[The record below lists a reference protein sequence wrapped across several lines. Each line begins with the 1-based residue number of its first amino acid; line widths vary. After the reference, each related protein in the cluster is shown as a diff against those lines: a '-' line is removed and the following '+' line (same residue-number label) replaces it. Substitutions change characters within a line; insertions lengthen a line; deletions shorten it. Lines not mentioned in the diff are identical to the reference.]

1 MMMIMVSMMVILDS
15 KLELARSLSMS
26 STIDPLN
33 NNTISNVAINLSI
46 CCARNKRI
54 KNKTNVL
61 RFPLYCL
68 HNLYFY
74 FAADKESTTTNY

>member
-26 STIDPLN
+26 STI
-33 NNTISNVAINLSI
+33 NTISNVAINLSI

-61 RFPLYCL
+61 RFPLYL
-68 HNLYFY
+68 H
-74 FAADKESTTTNY
+74 T

>member
-26 STIDPLN
+26 STI
-33 NNTISNVAINLSI
+33 NTISNVAINLSI

-68 HNLYFY
+68 HYLYFY
-74 FAADKESTTTNY
+74 FAADKEVDTNY

>member
-26 STIDPLN
+26 STI
-33 NNTISNVAINLSI
+33 NTISNVAINLSI

>member
-26 STIDPLN
+26 STI
-33 NNTISNVAINLSI
+33 NTISNVAINLSI

-74 FAADKESTTTNY
+74 FAADKEVDTNY